1 LHYRA
6 LALDYDGT
14 VADEGKVDPETA
26 AALWQIKR
34 SGRALLLVTGRVLP
48 ELKEC
53 FDQLEVF
60 DRIVAENGGL
70 LYRPDGAIETLL
82 NEPPKPEF
90 VQRLRERGVQPIS
103 LGKVITATWEPHQ
116 SVVLET
122 IREFGLELEVI
133 FNKGAVMVLPSGV
146 NKGSGLRIA
155 LKELDLTA
163 QQVVAVGD
171 AENDHSF
178 LRISGL
184 GVAVANAL
192 PSLKERADW
201 VVSEPRGAGVRQVIE
216 GLLRNDLADIPA
228 RPRPTPPE

>member
-1 LHYRA
+1 MRYRA

-14 VADEGKVDPETA
+14 VADEGKVDAETA
-26 AALWQIKR
+26 EALWACKR

-48 ELKEC
+48 ELREC

-60 DRIVAENGGL
+60 DRIVAENGAL
-70 LYRPDGAIETLL
+70 LYRPDGDVETLL
-82 NEPPKPEF
+82 NEPPKAEF
-90 VQRLRERGVQPIS
+90 AKRLRERGVHPIS

-116 SVVLET
+116 TVVLET
-122 IREFGLELEVI
+122 IRELGLELEVI
-133 FNKGAVMVLPSGV
+133 FNKGAVMVLPTGV

-155 LKELDLTA
+155 CKELGLREED
-163 QQVVAVGD
+163 VVAVGD

-192 PSLKERADW
+192 PALKERADW
-201 VVSEPRGAGVRQVIE
+201 VVTKERGAGVRQVIE
-216 GLLRNDLADIPA
+216 GLLRDDLADIPA
-228 RPRPTPPE
+228 RPRPKPPS